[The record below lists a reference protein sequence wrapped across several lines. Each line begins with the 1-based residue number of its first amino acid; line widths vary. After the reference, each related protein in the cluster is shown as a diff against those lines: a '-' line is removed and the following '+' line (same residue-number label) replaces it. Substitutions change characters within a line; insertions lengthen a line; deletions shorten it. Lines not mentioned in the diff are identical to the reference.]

1 MRLVLVSYFDVGESY
16 GLDDRAFAVERLGPG
31 YDISE
36 VGVKNPLGRGVV
48 VDLLHEQAGL
58 MASWRDAAIAQVDRP
73 DMELRYDGD
82 ARSSDEEFGAAI
94 KKLIRHHDVS
104 ALEITVYAVG
114 TALLEI
120 EFAPGVSLPFLRGLG
135 RCFEYA
141 AYTPAISDVLLRAAR
156 AKAIGAL
163 AEPRKNRLMVLT
175 GRSGP
180 GETTD
185 DNAYTESQ
193 LLTTAGFTY
202 VVLMVDPGD
211 GDQLE
216 AVLRVLD
223 VSTNAPSVEYEYHGT
238 LHFTWAACVL
248 RARGLA
254 EWAGQAAPGVDEPR
268 VQVGRMLAD
277 IEIAH
282 SFLGACEALSSLFR
296 GEMSAQVGGY
306 ATGRTS
312 GRDPQE
318 LNRLRSLALAVVSLT
333 DVDLVTPTEEDR
345 TYFRLFNGEAKL
357 AERQQFIQNA
367 CEILYNVQE
376 AEFQG
381 EQARRD
387 RVLGYILAGLTTFTV
402 ISVAADAYN
411 FVRENEPLIE
421 ERVQRLQLLAEFLL
435 VLGLVVGLFA
445 YLFMRG
451 PRRR

>member
-1 MRLVLVSYFDVGESY
+1 MRLVLVTYFDVGESY
-16 GLDDRAFAVERLGPG
+16 GLDDRTFAAGRLGPG
-31 YDISE
+31 YDISA

-48 VDLLHEQAGL
+48 LDLLRERPEL
-58 MASWRDAAIAQVDRP
+58 VASWRHAALAQVDRP
-73 DMELRYDGD
+73 DMELRYDVD
-82 ARSSDEEFGAAI
+82 AGSSDEEFGRALRE
-94 KKLIRHHDVS
+94 LIRHHDVMTL
-104 ALEITVYAVG
+104 ALTVYAVG

-120 EFAPGVSLPFLRGLG
+120 ELGPGVPLPFLRGLG

-141 AYTPAISDVLLRAAR
+141 AYTPAISDALLQAAR
-156 AKAIGAL
+156 ATATGAL
-163 AEPRKNRLMVLT
+163 VEPRKNQLMALT
-175 GRSGP
+175 SRSAP

-185 DNAYTESQ
+185 DKAYTESD
-193 LLTTAGFTY
+193 LLTAAGFTNL
-202 VVLMVDPGD
+202 VLLVDPGD
-211 GDQLE
+211 GDNPDT
-216 AVLRVLD
+216 VRRVMD
-223 VSTNAPSVEYEYHGT
+223 IPSNAPSVEYEYHGT

-254 EWAGQAAPGVDEPR
+254 EWTGQAAPGIDEPR
-268 VQVGRMLAD
+268 VEVERMLAD
-277 IEIAH
+277 VEIAH

-312 GRDPQE
+312 GRDPEE

-345 TYFRLFNGEAKL
+345 TYFHLFNGEAKL
-357 AERQQFIQNA
+357 AERHQFVQNA

-376 AEFQG
+376 AEFQS
-381 EQARRD
+381 EQAQRD

-411 FVRENEPLIE
+411 FVRESESLIE
-421 ERVQRLQLLAEFLL
+421 EPVQRLQLLMEFLL
-435 VLGLVVGLFA
+435 VLGLVAGVFA
-445 YLFMRG
+445 FLFMRG